1 MAPVIR
7 RSTSFVVAPVSYTH
21 LDVYK
26 RQKKERRA
34 RPRPALPCEVEL
46 SLQEALGTEVGVTYK
61 EGKGTLQ
68 VHFYSDEQ
76 LKAFANLLG
85 KYEKENGK

>member
-1 MAPVIR
+1 M
-7 RSTSFVVAPVSYTH
+7 
-21 LDVYK
+21 
-26 RQKKERRA
+26 
-34 RPRPALPCEVEL
+34 
-46 SLQEALGTEVGVTYK
+46 GVKYK